1 VTAPLRGAW
10 MDAERSQT
18 WEAED
23 YLTSL
28 DRFFEIE
35 TMEDWATE
43 VRSDSFV
50 VDWNLKRAA

>member
-1 VTAPLRGAW
+1 
-10 MDAERSQT
+10 MDERNDAT

-35 TMEDWATE
+35 TMEDWTTE

-50 VDWNLKRAA
+50 ADWNLKRAA

>member
-1 VTAPLRGAW
+1 
-10 MDAERSQT
+10 MDASEREAS
-18 WEAED
+18 WESDD

-35 TMEDWATE
+35 TMEEWTTE

-50 VDWNLKRAA
+50 IDWKLKRAA

>member
-1 VTAPLRGAW
+1 MDTVDRGEGSW
-10 MDAERSQT
+10 DAD
-18 WEAED
+18 D

-35 TMEDWATE
+35 TMEEWTTE

-50 VDWNLKRAA
+50 TDWNLKRAA

>member
-1 VTAPLRGAW
+1 
-10 MDAERSQT
+10 MDAGERNEAT
-18 WEAED
+18 WEADD

-35 TMEDWATE
+35 TMEEWTTE

-50 VDWNLKRAA
+50 VDWNLTRAA

>member
-1 VTAPLRGAW
+1 MDDVDRG
-10 MDAERSQT
+10 ERS
-18 WEAED
+18 WDADD

-35 TMEDWATE
+35 TMEEWTTE

-50 VDWNLKRAA
+50 LDWNLKRAA

>member
-1 VTAPLRGAW
+1 
-10 MDAERSQT
+10 MDAGDSRT
-18 WEAED
+18 AAWEPSD

-35 TMEDWATE
+35 TMEEWTTE

-50 VDWNLKRAA
+50 SDWNLKRAA

>member
-1 VTAPLRGAW
+1 
-10 MDAERSQT
+10 MDAGERNEAT
-18 WEAED
+18 WEADD

-35 TMEDWATE
+35 TMEEWTTE

>member
-1 VTAPLRGAW
+1 
-10 MDAERSQT
+10 MDASEREAS
-18 WEAED
+18 WEADD

-28 DRFFEIE
+28 DRFFEFE
-35 TMEDWATE
+35 TMEDWTTE

>member
-1 VTAPLRGAW
+1 
-10 MDAERSQT
+10 MDERSDAT

-35 TMEDWATE
+35 TMEDWTTE

-50 VDWNLKRAA
+50 LDWNLKRAA

>member
-1 VTAPLRGAW
+1 
-10 MDAERSQT
+10 MDAADREAS

-35 TMEDWATE
+35 AMEEWTSE
-43 VRSDSFV
+43 QRSDSFV
-50 VDWNLKRAA
+50 LDWNLKRAA

>member
-1 VTAPLRGAW
+1 
-10 MDAERSQT
+10 MDASDRKAS
-18 WEAED
+18 WEADD

-35 TMEDWATE
+35 TMEEWATE
-43 VRSDSFV
+43 VQSDSFV

>member
-1 VTAPLRGAW
+1 
-10 MDAERSQT
+10 MDADRNQPT

-28 DRFFEIE
+28 DRLFEFE
-35 TMEDWATE
+35 TMEEWAAD

-50 VDWNLKRAA
+50 ADWNLKRAA

>member
-1 VTAPLRGAW
+1 
-10 MDAERSQT
+10 MDAVDRGEGS
-18 WEAED
+18 WEAND

-35 TMEDWATE
+35 TMEDWSTE

-50 VDWNLKRAA
+50 IDWNLRRAA

>member
-1 VTAPLRGAW
+1 
-10 MDAERSQT
+10 MDGAERSERS

-35 TMEDWATE
+35 TMEDWAAE
-43 VRSDSFV
+43 VRADSFV

>member
-1 VTAPLRGAW
+1 
-10 MDAERSQT
+10 MDAVARGEGS
-18 WEAED
+18 WDPDD

-35 TMEDWATE
+35 TMEEWTTE

-50 VDWNLKRAA
+50 VDWKLKRAA